1 MSNDAYNKHLRRYWA
16 VLALGGFAAV
26 LAVITPFWPDWIE
39 AVSGWDPDQHD
50 GSVENYIAAAL
61 LVVAVALL
69 AFAGAERRRWKMAT
83 AK

>member
-1 MSNDAYNKHLRRYWA
+1 MSDNASIKHLRRYWA
-16 VLALGGFAAV
+16 GLALGAFAGV

-50 GSVENYIAAAL
+50 GSVEKYIAVAL

-69 AFAGAERRRWKMAT
+69 VFARAERRRWKMVT